1 MKLAK
6 FAVLFVRSILII
18 LVAFLSVSAEAKQP
32 SNHIALYKPDMR
44 EAKKYRTNDLFKS
57 YLELSAFRHKTLAQN
72 VANVNTPGYKAD
84 EVEMPDEFNDLLG
97 KGGTSKKVVLGR
109 TSSKHISGSK
119 GSDKKFSSHK
129 LKDPYEIKKNGNNV
143 SMAQQMSKISQNKND
158 YNVAVKGYATL
169 NSLYG
174 TVVGK

>member
-1 MKLAK
+1 MR
-6 FAVLFVRSILII
+6 VILII
-18 LVAFLSVSAEAKQP
+18 IGLFFSVSAEAKQQ
-32 SNHIALYKPDMR
+32 SKHITLYKPDAR
-44 EAKKYRTNDLFKS
+44 ESKRYRTNDLFKS

-84 EVEMPDEFNDLLG
+84 EVDMPDDFSDLVEKG
-97 KGGTSKKVVLGR
+97 KASKKISLAR

-119 GSDKKFSSHK
+119 GSDKRFSSHK